1 MIAWLRLAFGNLRV
15 NRRRTGITLLSVA
28 VGVGGLVFLWAFI
41 DGINAQ
47 MINNMTGY
55 VTGDLKVHQRG
66 FHDDREMN
74 IALAERWNLAQEVS
88 AVTGVAATTARV
100 TGNALASHGNQSRA
114 LQVMGVDSA
123 IEPTVTRLDRSIVM
137 GRYLEGGNEIIMGVD
152 AADALEVSPG
162 EELVLVVQAADGSI
176 GADRFEV
183 VGVFETGIKRI
194 DGFVAQMPLASAQ
207 ALYAFQGRFTEIAA
221 RVEDSDR
228 LEAVV
233 AGLRNQM
240 QARNVEVLGW
250 PALMPSL
257 VQMVAFHDAVAY
269 IVIFVVFVVVAAG
282 IVNTILMSVLE
293 RGREFGVMM
302 ALGTPS
308 SRIVWL
314 VLLETAILAGL
325 GYLLGLA
332 LGLSLTGYFG
342 THGLDFSAYIK
353 AMDTMPGLSGIVY
366 PTIELQRLVVIG
378 VVVVSVALLAA
389 AIPAWK
395 ASRNSP
401 LEAMGARRTMIN
413 RIRRIHWQV
422 TSDHRLLIFAQMAL
436 RSVFRNP
443 RRSVITAS
451 ATAFGLAAY
460 LFLYAFADGFFEQ
473 MIHNSTQQLSGH
485 VQVLEGG
492 HDVDLSPALRIA
504 DSQALQRQLQARPEV
519 EAAAS
524 RVVLRAM
531 VANPGKSLPVELV
544 GIAPEQERAVTELSG
559 YMEQGTYVQSGE
571 TGIVIGQKL
580 AEELGARLGDKLVI
594 TVQQAGGD
602 LASSAQAIRGI
613 YRTGSDLFD
622 TEYVFTDINV
632 ARRLGGLL
640 EDEVSRIVLRLSDRA
655 ESAGLARTLNQSPL
669 LTNDGLVAQDW
680 ETLLPVVVQMVE
692 MSQVDF
698 YLILSVVFVVVA
710 IGVMNTMVMSVME
723 RTPELGVML
732 ALGTRGSQLQ
742 LTILFEAFFL
752 ALLGMLAGSVVGGLL
767 VVWLGTTGIDLSSIS
782 GALEAIPGIT
792 DRIYPVLIFDHVWLP
807 SLLLFLCSVLVALY
821 PAWRASRLDPVEA
834 IRHG

>member
-1 MIAWLRLAFGNLRV
+1 MMAWLRLAFGNLRN
-15 NRRRTGITLLSVA
+15 NRRRTAITLLSVA
-28 VGVGGLVFLWAFI
+28 VGVGGLVFVWAFI

-47 MINNMTGY
+47 MINNITGY

-74 IALAERWNLAQEVS
+74 IALAERRNTAANVS
-88 AVTGVAATTARV
+88 AVTGVAATTPRV
-100 TGNALASHGNQSRA
+100 TGHALASREDQSRA

-123 IEPTVTRLDRSIVM
+123 TEPRVTRLDRSIVR
-137 GRYLEGGNEIIMGVD
+137 GRYLERGNEILVGVD
-152 AADALEVSPG
+152 AAGALDVSPG
-162 EELVLVVQAADGSI
+162 DELVLVVQASDGSI

-194 DGFVAQMPLASAQ
+194 DGFVAQMPLAAAQ
-207 ALYAFQGRFTEIAA
+207 SLYAFQGRFTEIAA
-221 RVEDSDR
+221 RVQEADR
-228 LEAVV
+228 LDEVV
-233 AGLRNQM
+233 GTLQDRLQG
-240 QARNVEVLGW
+240 RNVEVLGW

-257 VQMVAFHDAVAY
+257 VQMIAFHDAVAY

-293 RGREFGVMM
+293 RSREFGVML

-308 SRIVWL
+308 NRIVWL

-325 GYLLGLA
+325 GYLLGLV

-342 THGLDFSAYIK
+342 SQGLDFSAYIK

-366 PTIELQRLVVIG
+366 PTIEFQRLVVIG
-378 VVVVSVALLAA
+378 LVVVSVALLAA
-389 AIPAWK
+389 ALPAWK
-395 ASRNSP
+395 AGGNSP
-401 LEAMGARRTMIN
+401 LEAMGARRTVIN

-473 MIHNSTQQLSGH
+473 MIQNSTRQLSGH
-485 VQVLEGG
+485 VQVMKAGQA
-492 HDVDLSPALRIA
+492 VDLSPALRIV
-504 DSQALQRQLQARPEV
+504 DSPALLGQLRARPEV
-519 EAAAS
+519 EAAAP

-559 YMEQGTYVQSGE
+559 YMKQGTYVQPGE
-571 TGIVIGQKL
+571 KGIVIGQKL
-580 AEELGARLGDKLVI
+580 AEELNARLGDKLVI

-602 LASSAQAIRGI
+602 LASGAQPIRGI

-622 TEYVFTDINV
+622 SEYAFIDIDA
-632 ARRLGGLL
+632 ARRLGGLQG
-640 EDEVSRIVLRLSDRA
+640 DQASRIALRLSDRA
-655 ESAGLARTLNQSPL
+655 GSAALARTLNQSL
-669 LTNDGLVAQDW
+669 SRDGLVAMDW
-680 ETLLPVVVQMVE
+680 EALLPVVVQMVE

-723 RTPELGVML
+723 RTRELGVML
-732 ALGTRGSQLQ
+732 ALGTRGGQLL
-742 LTILFEAFFL
+742 LTILFEALFL
-752 ALLGMLAGSVVGGLL
+752 AVLGMVAGSVVGGAL
-767 VVWLGTTGIDLSSIS
+767 VFWLNRTGINLSSIS
-782 GALEAIPGIT
+782 GALETIPGIT
-792 DRIYPVLIFDHVWLP
+792 DRVYPVLMFDHVWLP
-807 SLLLFLCSVLVALY
+807 SLLLFLCSVTVALY
-821 PAWRASRLDPVEA
+821 PAWRAARLDPVKA
-834 IRHG
+834 IHHG

>member
-1 MIAWLRLAFGNLRV
+1 MMAWLRLAFGNLRN
-15 NRRRTGITLLSVA
+15 NRRRTAITLLSVA
-28 VGVGGLVFLWAFI
+28 VGVGGLVFVWAFI

-47 MINNMTGY
+47 MINNITGY

-74 IALAERWNLAQEVS
+74 IALAERRNTAANVS
-88 AVTGVAATTARV
+88 AVTGVAATTPRV
-100 TGNALASHGNQSRA
+100 TGHALASGADQSRV
-114 LQVMGVDSA
+114 LQVMGVDSTT
-123 IEPTVTRLDRSIVM
+123 EPRVTRLDRSLVR
-137 GRYLEGGNEIIMGVD
+137 GRYLAGGNEIILGVD
-152 AADALEVSPG
+152 AAGALDVSPG
-162 EELVLVVQAADGSI
+162 DELVLVVQAADGSI
-176 GADRFEV
+176 GADRFAV
-183 VGVFETGIKRI
+183 AGVFETGIKRI

-221 RVEDSDR
+221 RVQEADR
-228 LEAVV
+228 LDEVV
-233 AGLRNQM
+233 GTLQDRLQG
-240 QARNVEVLGW
+240 RNVEVLGW

-257 VQMVAFHDAVAY
+257 VQMIAFHDAVAY

-293 RGREFGVMM
+293 RSREFGVML

-308 SRIVWL
+308 NRIVWL

-325 GYLLGLA
+325 GYLLGLV

-342 THGLDFSAYIK
+342 SQGLDFSAYIK

-366 PTIELQRLVVIG
+366 PTIEFQRLVVIG

-389 AIPAWK
+389 ALPAWK
-395 ASRNSP
+395 AGGNSP
-401 LEAMGARRTMIN
+401 LEAMGARRTVIN

-473 MIHNSTQQLSGH
+473 MIQNSTRQLSGH
-485 VQVLEGG
+485 VQVMKAGQA
-492 HDVDLSPALRIA
+492 VDLSPALRIV
-504 DSQALQRQLQARPEV
+504 DSPALLGQLRARPEV
-519 EAAAS
+519 EAAAP

-559 YMEQGTYVQSGE
+559 YMKQGTYVQPGE
-571 TGIVIGQKL
+571 KGIVIGQKL
-580 AEELGARLGDKLVI
+580 AEELNARLGDKLVI

-602 LASSAQAIRGI
+602 LASGAQPIRGI

-622 TEYVFTDINV
+622 SEYAFIGIDA
-632 ARRLGGLL
+632 ARRLGGLQG
-640 EDEVSRIVLRLSDRA
+640 DQASRIALRLSDRA
-655 ESAGLARTLNQSPL
+655 GSAALARALNQSL
-669 LTNDGLVAQDW
+669 SRDGLVAMDW
-680 ETLLPVVVQMVE
+680 EALLPVVVQMVE

-723 RTPELGVML
+723 RTRELGVML
-732 ALGTRGSQLQ
+732 ALGTRGGQLL
-742 LTILFEAFFL
+742 LTILFEALFL
-752 ALLGMLAGSVVGGLL
+752 AVLGMVAGSVVGGAL
-767 VVWLGTTGIDLSSIS
+767 VFWLNRTGINLSSIS
-782 GALEAIPGIT
+782 GALETIPGIT
-792 DRIYPVLIFDHVWLP
+792 DRVYPVLMFDHVWLP
-807 SLLLFLCSVLVALY
+807 SLLLFLCSVTVALY
-821 PAWRASRLDPVEA
+821 PAWRAARLDPVEA
-834 IRHG
+834 IHHG

>member
-1 MIAWLRLAFGNLRV
+1 MAWLRLAFGNLRV
-15 NRRRTGITLLSVA
+15 NRRRTAITLLSVA

-74 IALAERWNLAQEVS
+74 IALAERWNLTEEVS
-88 AVTGVAATTARV
+88 AVAGVAATTPRV
-100 TGNALASHGNQSRA
+100 TGHALASREDQSRA

-123 IEPTVTRLDRSIVM
+123 TESRVTRLDRSIVR
-137 GRYLEGGNEIIMGVD
+137 GRYLERGNEILVGVD
-152 AADALEVSPG
+152 AAGALDVSPG
-162 EELVLVVQAADGSI
+162 DELVLVVQASDGSI

-194 DGFVAQMPLASAQ
+194 DGFVAQMPLAAAQ
-207 ALYAFQGRFTEIAA
+207 SLYAFQGRFTEIAA
-221 RVEDSDR
+221 RVQDADR
-228 LEAVV
+228 LDEVV
-233 AGLRNQM
+233 GTVGNQLRD
-240 QARNVEVLGW
+240 RNVEVLGW

-314 VLLETAILAGL
+314 VLLETTVLAGL
-325 GYLLGLA
+325 GYLLGLV
-332 LGLSLTGYFG
+332 LGLSVTGYFSSN
-342 THGLDFSAYIK
+342 GLDFSAYIK

-366 PTIELQRLVVIG
+366 PTIEAQRLVVIG
-378 VVVVSVALLAA
+378 IVVISVALLAA

-485 VQVLEGG
+485 VQVMAQG
-492 HDVDLSPALRIA
+492 HDVDLSPAFRIA
-504 DSQALQRQLQARPEV
+504 DSQALQQQLQARLEV
-519 EAAAS
+519 EAAAP
-524 RVVLRAM
+524 RVLLRAM

-544 GIAPEQERAVTELSG
+544 GIAPEQERAVTELFR

-571 TGIVIGQKL
+571 AGIVIGQKL

-602 LASSAQAIRGI
+602 LASSAQAILGI

-622 TEYVFTDINV
+622 TEYVFTNINA

-655 ESAGLARTLNQSPL
+655 ESAALARTLNQSLP
-669 LTNDGLVAQDW
+669 LTNDGLEAQGW

-723 RTPELGVML
+723 RTRELGVML
-732 ALGTRGSQLQ
+732 ALGTRGVQLL
-742 LTILFEAFFL
+742 LTIVFEAFFL
-752 ALLGMLAGSVVGGLL
+752 AVLGMVAGTLAGGAL
-767 VVWLGTTGIDLSSIS
+767 VYWLNQAGIDLSSIS
-782 GALEAIPGIT
+782 GALETIPGIT
-792 DRIYPVLIFDHVWLP
+792 DRVYPVLMFDHVWLP
-807 SLLLFLCSVLVALY
+807 SLLLFLCSVTVALY
-821 PAWRASRLDPVEA
+821 PAWRAARLDPVEA
-834 IRHG
+834 IHHG

>member
-1 MIAWLRLAFGNLRV
+1 M
-15 NRRRTGITLLSVA
+15 
-28 VGVGGLVFLWAFI
+28 FLWAFI

-74 IALAERWNLAQEVS
+74 IAVAEHWNLAEEMS
-88 AVTGVAATTARV
+88 SVTGVAATTPRV
-100 TGNALASHGNQSRA
+100 TGNALASHADQSRA
-114 LQVMGVDSA
+114 LQVMGVDSTT
-123 IEPTVTRLDRSIVM
+123 EPQVTRLDRSIIH
-137 GRYLEGGNEIIMGVD
+137 GRYLEGDNEIVMGVD
-152 AADALEVSPG
+152 AASALSTSPG
-162 EELVLVVQAADGSI
+162 DELVLVVQAADGSI

-207 ALYAFQGRFTEIAA
+207 TLYAFEGRFTEIAA
-221 RVEDSDR
+221 RVEDSDQ

-233 AGLRNQM
+233 GSLRNQL
-240 QARNVEVLGW
+240 QERNVEVLGW

-308 SRIVWL
+308 SRIIWL
-314 VLLETAILAGL
+314 VLLETTILAGL
-325 GYLLGLA
+325 GYLLGLV

-342 THGLDFSAYIK
+342 SQGLDFSAYIK
-353 AMDTMPGLSGIVY
+353 AMDTMPGLSSIVY
-366 PTIELQRLVVIG
+366 PTIEFSRLVVIG
-378 VVVVSVALLAA
+378 IVVVSVALLASLL
-389 AIPAWK
+389 PAWK

-401 LEAMGARRTMIN
+401 LEAMGARRNVVN
-413 RIRRIHWQV
+413 RIRRIRWEV

-485 VQVLEGG
+485 VQVMEVG
-492 HDVDLSPALRIA
+492 HDIDLSPALRIA
-504 DSQALQRQLQARPEV
+504 GSQALRQQLQERPEV
-519 EAAAS
+519 EAAAP

-531 VANPGKSLPVELV
+531 VANPGQSLPVELV

-559 YMEQGTYVQSGE
+559 YMAQGTYVQPGE
-571 TGIVIGQKL
+571 KGIVVGQKL
-580 AEELGARLGDKLVI
+580 AEELNARLGDKLVI

-622 TEYVFTDINV
+622 TEYAFIDINA
-632 ARRLGGLL
+632 ARTLGGLQ
-640 EDEVSRIVLRLSDRA
+640 EDEVSRIVLRLSDRSDSVA
-655 ESAGLARTLNQSPL
+655 LAQTLNQSSP
-669 LTNDGLVAQDW
+669 LTNHGLVAQDW

-692 MSQVDF
+692 MSKVDF

-732 ALGTRGSQLQ
+732 ALGTRGGQLQ

-752 ALLGMLAGSVVGGLL
+752 AVLGMVAGTVVGGLL
-767 VVWLGTTGIDLSSIS
+767 VFWLGQTGIDLSSVS
-782 GALEAIPGIT
+782 RSLEAIPGIT

>member
-88 AVTGVAATTARV
+88 AVSGVAATTPRV
-100 TGNALASHGNQSRA
+100 TGNALASHGDQSRA
-114 LQVMGVDSA
+114 LQVMGVDSE
-123 IEPTVTRLDRSIVM
+123 IEPTVTRLDRSIVL

-152 AADALEVSPG
+152 AASALSTSPG
-162 EELVLVVQAADGSI
+162 DELVLMVQAADGSI

-194 DGFVAQMPLASAQ
+194 DGFVAQIPLASAQ

-221 RVEDSDR
+221 RVEESDQ

-233 AGLRNQM
+233 GGLRNQL
-240 QARNVEVLGW
+240 QGRTLEVLGW

-325 GYLLGLA
+325 GYLLGLV

-366 PTIELQRLVVIG
+366 PTIEFQRLVVIG
-378 VVVVSVALLAA
+378 IVVISVALLAA

-413 RIRRIHWQV
+413 RIRRIHWEV

-485 VQVLEGG
+485 VQVMEAG

-504 DSQALQRQLQARPEV
+504 DSQALQRQLQERPEV
-519 EAAAS
+519 EAAAP
-524 RVVLRAM
+524 RVALRAM

-544 GIAPEQERAVTELSG
+544 GIAAEQERAVTELSG
-559 YMEQGTYVQSGE
+559 YMVQGAYVQSGE
-571 TGIVIGQKL
+571 SGIVIGQKL
-580 AEELGARLGDKLVI
+580 AEELNARLGDKLVI

-622 TEYVFTDINV
+622 TEYAFIDINA
-632 ARRLGGLL
+632 ARNLGGLQG
-640 EDEVSRIVLRLSDRA
+640 DEVSRIVLRLSNRA
-655 ESAGLARTLNQSPL
+655 ESAGLARTLNESL
-669 LTNDGLVAQDW
+669 ANNGLVAQDW

-732 ALGTRGSQLQ
+732 ALGTRGGQLQ

-752 ALLGMLAGSVVGGLL
+752 AILGMLAGTVVGGLL
-767 VVWLGTTGIDLSSIS
+767 VYWLGTTGIDLSSIS

-807 SLLLFLCSVLVALY
+807 SLLLFMCSVLVALY

>member
-1 MIAWLRLAFGNLRV
+1 MAWLRLAFGNLRV
-15 NRRRTGITLLSVA
+15 NRRRTAITLLSVA

-74 IALAERWNLAQEVS
+74 IALAERWNLAEDVS
-88 AVTGVAATTARV
+88 AVTGVAATTPRV
-100 TGNALASHGNQSRA
+100 TGHALASRADQSRA

-123 IEPTVTRLDRSIVM
+123 TEPHVTRLDRSIVR
-137 GRYLEGGNEIIMGVD
+137 GRYLTGGNEILVGVD
-152 AADALEVSPG
+152 AASALDVSPG
-162 EELVLVVQAADGSI
+162 DELVLVVQAADGSI
-176 GADRFEV
+176 GADRFEL

-221 RVEDSDR
+221 RVQDADR
-228 LEAVV
+228 LDEVV
-233 AGLRNQM
+233 GTVRDRLRDQ
-240 QARNVEVLGW
+240 NVEVLGW
-250 PALMPSL
+250 PTLMPSL

-293 RGREFGVMM
+293 RSREFGVMM

-325 GYLLGLA
+325 GYLLGLV
-332 LGLSLTGYFG
+332 LGLSVTFYFG
-342 THGLDFSAYIK
+342 SHGLDFSAYIK

-366 PTIELQRLVVIG
+366 PTIEAQRLVVIG

-389 AIPAWK
+389 ALPAWK

-401 LEAMGARRTMIN
+401 LEAMGARRQVIN

-473 MIHNSTQQLSGH
+473 MIQNSTQQLSGH
-485 VQVLEGG
+485 VQVMAKG
-492 HDVDLSPALRIA
+492 HDVDLSPDLRIA
-504 DSQALQRQLQARPEV
+504 DSRALQRQLQERPEV
-519 EAAAS
+519 EAAAP
-524 RVVLRAM
+524 RVLLRAM

-544 GIAPEQERAVTELSG
+544 GIAPEQERAVTKLAG
-559 YMEQGTYVQSGE
+559 YMEQGTYVRPGGN
-571 TGIVIGQKL
+571 GIVIGRKL
-580 AEELGARLGDKLVI
+580 AEELDARLGDKLVV
-594 TVQQAGGD
+594 TVQQTGGD

-622 TEYVFTDINV
+622 SEYAFIDIEA
-632 ARRLGGLL
+632 ARRLGGLQG
-640 EDEVSRIVLRLSDRA
+640 DEASRIALRLSDRA
-655 ESAGLARTLNQSPL
+655 GSAALARTLNQSL
-669 LTNDGLVAQDW
+669 SQDGLVAQDW

-698 YLILSVVFVVVA
+698 YLILAVVFVVVA

-732 ALGTRGSQLQ
+732 ALGTRGGQLL

-752 ALLGMLAGSVVGGLL
+752 AILGMLAGTVVGGLL
-767 VVWLGTTGIDLSSIS
+767 VVWLGNTGIDLSSIS

-792 DRIYPVLIFDHVWLP
+792 DRIYPVLIFDHVWLA

>member
-74 IALAERWNLAQEVS
+74 IAVAEHWNLAEEMS
-88 AVTGVAATTARV
+88 SVTGVAATTPRV
-100 TGNALASHGNQSRA
+100 TGNALASHADQSRA
-114 LQVMGVDSA
+114 LQVMGVDSTT
-123 IEPTVTRLDRSIVM
+123 EPQVTRLDRSIIH
-137 GRYLEGGNEIIMGVD
+137 GRYLEGDNEIVMGVD
-152 AADALEVSPG
+152 AASALSTSPG
-162 EELVLVVQAADGSI
+162 DELVLVVQAADGSI

-207 ALYAFQGRFTEIAA
+207 TLYAFEGRFTEIAA
-221 RVEDSDR
+221 RVEDSDQ

-233 AGLRNQM
+233 GSLRNQL
-240 QARNVEVLGW
+240 QERNVEVLGW

-308 SRIVWL
+308 SRIIWL
-314 VLLETAILAGL
+314 VLLETTILAGL
-325 GYLLGLA
+325 GYLLGLV

-342 THGLDFSAYIK
+342 SQGLDFSAYIK
-353 AMDTMPGLSGIVY
+353 AMDTMPGLSSIVY
-366 PTIELQRLVVIG
+366 PTIEVSRLVVIG
-378 VVVVSVALLAA
+378 IVVVSVALLALLL
-389 AIPAWK
+389 PAWK

-401 LEAMGARRTMIN
+401 LEAMGARRNVVN
-413 RIRRIHWQV
+413 RIRRIRWEV

-485 VQVLEGG
+485 VQVMEAG
-492 HDVDLSPALRIA
+492 HDIDLSPALRIA
-504 DSQALQRQLQARPEV
+504 GSQALR
-519 EAAAS
+519 
-524 RVVLRAM
+524 
-531 VANPGKSLPVELV
+531 
-544 GIAPEQERAVTELSG
+544 
-559 YMEQGTYVQSGE
+559 
-571 TGIVIGQKL
+571 
-580 AEELGARLGDKLVI
+580 
-594 TVQQAGGD
+594 
-602 LASSAQAIRGI
+602 
-613 YRTGSDLFD
+613 
-622 TEYVFTDINV
+622 
-632 ARRLGGLL
+632 
-640 EDEVSRIVLRLSDRA
+640 
-655 ESAGLARTLNQSPL
+655 
-669 LTNDGLVAQDW
+669 
-680 ETLLPVVVQMVE
+680 
-692 MSQVDF
+692 
-698 YLILSVVFVVVA
+698 
-710 IGVMNTMVMSVME
+710 
-723 RTPELGVML
+723 
-732 ALGTRGSQLQ
+732 
-742 LTILFEAFFL
+742 
-752 ALLGMLAGSVVGGLL
+752 
-767 VVWLGTTGIDLSSIS
+767 
-782 GALEAIPGIT
+782 
-792 DRIYPVLIFDHVWLP
+792 
-807 SLLLFLCSVLVALY
+807 
-821 PAWRASRLDPVEA
+821 
-834 IRHG
+834 

>member
-1 MIAWLRLAFGNLRV
+1 MAWLRLAFGNLQV
-15 NRRRTGITLLSVA
+15 NRRRTAITLLSVA

-74 IALAERWNLAQEVS
+74 IALAERWNLTEEVS
-88 AVTGVAATTARV
+88 AVAGVAATTPRV
-100 TGNALASHGNQSRA
+100 TGHALASREDQSRA

-123 IEPTVTRLDRSIVM
+123 TEPRVTRLDRSIVR
-137 GRYLEGGNEIIMGVD
+137 GRYLERGNEILVGVD
-152 AADALEVSPG
+152 AAGALDVSPG
-162 EELVLVVQAADGSI
+162 DELVLVVQASDGSI

-194 DGFVAQMPLASAQ
+194 DGFVAQMPLAAAQ
-207 ALYAFQGRFTEIAA
+207 SLYAFQGRFTEIAA
-221 RVEDSDR
+221 RVQDADR
-228 LEAVV
+228 LDEVV
-233 AGLRNQM
+233 GTVGNQLRD
-240 QARNVEVLGW
+240 RKVEVLGW

-269 IVIFVVFVVVAAG
+269 IVILVVFVVVAAG

-293 RGREFGVMM
+293 RSREFGVMM

-314 VLLETAILAGL
+314 VLLETTVLAGL
-325 GYLLGLA
+325 GYLLGLV
-332 LGLSLTGYFG
+332 LGLSVTGYFSSN
-342 THGLDFSAYIK
+342 GLDFSAYIK

-366 PTIELQRLVVIG
+366 PTIEAQRLVVIG
-378 VVVVSVALLAA
+378 IVVVSVALLAA
-389 AIPAWK
+389 ALPAWN
-395 ASRNSP
+395 AGRNSP
-401 LEAMGARRTMIN
+401 LEAMGARRAVVN

-443 RRSVITAS
+443 RRSMITAS

-473 MIHNSTQQLSGH
+473 MIQNSTQQLSGH
-485 VQVLEGG
+485 VQVMAKG
-492 HDVDLSPALRIA
+492 HDVDLSPDLRIA
-504 DSQALQRQLQARPEV
+504 DSRALQRQLQERPEV
-519 EAAAS
+519 EAAAP
-524 RVVLRAM
+524 RVLLRAM

-544 GIAPEQERAVTELSG
+544 GIAPEQERAVTELFR

-571 TGIVIGQKL
+571 AGIVIGQKL

-602 LASSAQAIRGI
+602 LASSAQAILGI

-622 TEYVFTDINV
+622 TEYVFTNINA

-655 ESAGLARTLNQSPL
+655 ESAALARTLNQSLP
-669 LTNDGLVAQDW
+669 LTNDGLEAQGW

-723 RTPELGVML
+723 RTRELGVML
-732 ALGTRGSQLQ
+732 ALGTRGVQLL
-742 LTILFEAFFL
+742 LTIVFEAFFL
-752 ALLGMLAGSVVGGLL
+752 AVLGMVAGTLAGGAL
-767 VVWLGTTGIDLSSIS
+767 VYWLNQAGIDLSSIS
-782 GALEAIPGIT
+782 GALETIPGIT
-792 DRIYPVLIFDHVWLP
+792 DRVYPVLMFDHVWLP
-807 SLLLFLCSVLVALY
+807 SLLLFLCSVTVALY
-821 PAWRASRLDPVEA
+821 PAWRAARLDPVEA
-834 IRHG
+834 IHHG

>member
-74 IALAERWNLAQEVS
+74 IAVAGHWNLAEEMS
-88 AVTGVAATTARV
+88 SVTGVAATTPRV
-100 TGNALASHGNQSRA
+100 TGNALASHADQSRA
-114 LQVMGVDSA
+114 LQVMGVDS
-123 IEPTVTRLDRSIVM
+123 ITEPQVTRLDRSIIR
-137 GRYLEGGNEIIMGVD
+137 GRYLEGDNEIVMGVD
-152 AADALEVSPG
+152 AASALSTSPG
-162 EELVLVVQAADGSI
+162 DELVLVVQAADGSI

-183 VGVFETGIKRI
+183 VGVFETGINRI

-207 ALYAFQGRFTEIAA
+207 TLYAFEGRFTEIAA
-221 RVEDSDR
+221 RVEDSDQ

-233 AGLRNQM
+233 GSLRNQL
-240 QARNVEVLGW
+240 QERNVDVLGW

-308 SRIVWL
+308 SRIIWL
-314 VLLETAILAGL
+314 VLLETTILASL
-325 GYLLGLA
+325 GYLLGLV
-332 LGLSLTGYFG
+332 LGLSLTGYSG
-342 THGLDFSAYIK
+342 SQGLDFSAYIK
-353 AMDTMPGLSGIVY
+353 AMDTMPGLSSIVY
-366 PTIELQRLVVIG
+366 PTIEFSRLVVIG
-378 VVVVSVALLAA
+378 IVVVSVALLAA
-389 AIPAWK
+389 LLPAWK

-401 LEAMGARRTMIN
+401 LEAMCARRNVIN

-485 VQVLEGG
+485 VQVMEEG
-492 HDVDLSPALRIA
+492 HNVDLSPALRIA
-504 DSQALQRQLQARPEV
+504 DSQILRQRLQERPEV
-519 EAAAS
+519 EAAAPGWCS
-524 RVVLRAM
+524 EPWWQT
-531 VANPGKSLPVELV
+531 PGK
-544 GIAPEQERAVTELSG
+544 ACR
-559 YMEQGTYVQSGE
+559 
-571 TGIVIGQKL
+571 
-580 AEELGARLGDKLVI
+580 
-594 TVQQAGGD
+594 
-602 LASSAQAIRGI
+602 
-613 YRTGSDLFD
+613 
-622 TEYVFTDINV
+622 
-632 ARRLGGLL
+632 
-640 EDEVSRIVLRLSDRA
+640 
-655 ESAGLARTLNQSPL
+655 
-669 LTNDGLVAQDW
+669 
-680 ETLLPVVVQMVE
+680 
-692 MSQVDF
+692 
-698 YLILSVVFVVVA
+698 
-710 IGVMNTMVMSVME
+710 
-723 RTPELGVML
+723 
-732 ALGTRGSQLQ
+732 
-742 LTILFEAFFL
+742 
-752 ALLGMLAGSVVGGLL
+752 
-767 VVWLGTTGIDLSSIS
+767 
-782 GALEAIPGIT
+782 
-792 DRIYPVLIFDHVWLP
+792 
-807 SLLLFLCSVLVALY
+807 
-821 PAWRASRLDPVEA
+821 
-834 IRHG
+834 

>member
-1 MIAWLRLAFGNLRV
+1 MMAWLRLAFGNLRN
-15 NRRRTGITLLSVA
+15 NRRRTAITLLSVA
-28 VGVGGLVFLWAFI
+28 VGVGGLVFVWAFI

-47 MINNMTGY
+47 MINNITGY

-74 IALAERWNLAQEVS
+74 IALAERRNTAANVS
-88 AVTGVAATTARV
+88 AVTGVAATTPRV
-100 TGNALASHGNQSRA
+100 TGHALASGADQSRV
-114 LQVMGVDSA
+114 LQVMGVDSTT
-123 IEPTVTRLDRSIVM
+123 EPRVTRLDRSIVR
-137 GRYLEGGNEIIMGVD
+137 GRYLAGGNEIILGVD
-152 AADALEVSPG
+152 AAGALDVSPG
-162 EELVLVVQAADGSI
+162 DELVLVVQAADGSI
-176 GADRFEV
+176 GADRFAV
-183 VGVFETGIKRI
+183 AGVFETGIKRI

-221 RVEDSDR
+221 RVQEADR
-228 LEAVV
+228 LDEVV
-233 AGLRNQM
+233 GTLQDRLQG
-240 QARNVEVLGW
+240 RNVEVLGW

-257 VQMVAFHDAVAY
+257 VQMIAFHDAVAY

-293 RGREFGVMM
+293 RSREFGVML

-308 SRIVWL
+308 NRIVWL

-325 GYLLGLA
+325 GYLLGLV

-342 THGLDFSAYIK
+342 SQGLDFSAYIK

-366 PTIELQRLVVIG
+366 PTIEFQRLVVIG

-389 AIPAWK
+389 ALPAWK
-395 ASRNSP
+395 AGGNSP
-401 LEAMGARRTMIN
+401 LEAMGARRTVIN

-473 MIHNSTQQLSGH
+473 MIQNSTRQLSGH
-485 VQVLEGG
+485 VQVMKAGQA
-492 HDVDLSPALRIA
+492 VDLSPALRIV
-504 DSQALQRQLQARPEV
+504 DSPALLGQLRARPEV
-519 EAAAS
+519 EAAAP

-559 YMEQGTYVQSGE
+559 YMKQGTYVQPGE
-571 TGIVIGQKL
+571 KGIVIGQKL
-580 AEELGARLGDKLVI
+580 AEELNARLGDKLVI

-602 LASSAQAIRGI
+602 LASGAQPIRGI

-622 TEYVFTDINV
+622 SEYAFIAIDA
-632 ARRLGGLL
+632 ARSLGGLQG
-640 EDEVSRIVLRLSDRA
+640 DQASRIALRLSDRA
-655 ESAGLARTLNQSPL
+655 GSAALARTLNQSL
-669 LTNDGLVAQDW
+669 SRDGLVAMDW
-680 ETLLPVVVQMVE
+680 EALLPVVVQMVE

-723 RTPELGVML
+723 RTRELGVML
-732 ALGTRGSQLQ
+732 ALGTRGGQLL
-742 LTILFEAFFL
+742 LTILFEALFL
-752 ALLGMLAGSVVGGLL
+752 AVLGMVAGSVVGGAL
-767 VVWLGTTGIDLSSIS
+767 VFWLNRTGINLSSIS
-782 GALEAIPGIT
+782 GALETIPGIT
-792 DRIYPVLIFDHVWLP
+792 DRVYPVLMFDHVWLP
-807 SLLLFLCSVLVALY
+807 SLLLFLCSVTVALY
-821 PAWRASRLDPVEA
+821 PAWRAARLDPVEA
-834 IRHG
+834 IHHG

>member
-1 MIAWLRLAFGNLRV
+1 MMAWLRLAFGNLRN
-15 NRRRTGITLLSVA
+15 NRRRTAITLLSVA
-28 VGVGGLVFLWAFI
+28 VGVGGLVFVWAFI

-47 MINNMTGY
+47 MINNITGY

-74 IALAERWNLAQEVS
+74 IALAERRNTAANVS
-88 AVTGVAATTARV
+88 AVTGVAATTPRV
-100 TGNALASHGNQSRA
+100 TGHALASGADQSRV
-114 LQVMGVDSA
+114 LQVMGVDSTT
-123 IEPTVTRLDRSIVM
+123 EPRVTRLDRSIVR
-137 GRYLEGGNEIIMGVD
+137 GRYLAGGNEIILGVD
-152 AADALEVSPG
+152 AAGALDVSPG
-162 EELVLVVQAADGSI
+162 DELVLVVQAADGSI
-176 GADRFEV
+176 GADRFAV
-183 VGVFETGIKRI
+183 AGVFETGIKRI

-221 RVEDSDR
+221 RVQEADR
-228 LEAVV
+228 LDEVV
-233 AGLRNQM
+233 GTLQDRLQG
-240 QARNVEVLGW
+240 RNVEVLGW

-257 VQMVAFHDAVAY
+257 VQMIAFHDAVAY

-293 RGREFGVMM
+293 RSREFGVML

-308 SRIVWL
+308 NRIVWL

-325 GYLLGLA
+325 GYLLGLV

-342 THGLDFSAYIK
+342 SQGLDFSAYIK

-366 PTIELQRLVVIG
+366 PTIEFQRLVVIG

-389 AIPAWK
+389 ALPAWK
-395 ASRNSP
+395 AGGNSP
-401 LEAMGARRTMIN
+401 LEAMGARRTVIN

-473 MIHNSTQQLSGH
+473 MIQNSTRQLSGH
-485 VQVLEGG
+485 VQVMKAGQA
-492 HDVDLSPALRIA
+492 VDLSPALRIV
-504 DSQALQRQLQARPEV
+504 DSPALLGQLRARPEV
-519 EAAAS
+519 EAAAP

-559 YMEQGTYVQSGE
+559 YMKQGTYVQPGE
-571 TGIVIGQKL
+571 KGIVIGQKL
-580 AEELGARLGDKLVI
+580 AEELNARLGDKLVI

-602 LASSAQAIRGI
+602 LASGAQPIRGI

-622 TEYVFTDINV
+622 SEYAFIGIDA
-632 ARRLGGLL
+632 ARRLGGLQG
-640 EDEVSRIVLRLSDRA
+640 DQASRIALRLSDRA
-655 ESAGLARTLNQSPL
+655 GSAALARTLNQSL
-669 LTNDGLVAQDW
+669 SRDGLVAMDW
-680 ETLLPVVVQMVE
+680 EALLPVVVQMVE

-723 RTPELGVML
+723 RTRELGVML
-732 ALGTRGSQLQ
+732 ALGTRGGQLL
-742 LTILFEAFFL
+742 LTILFEALFL
-752 ALLGMLAGSVVGGLL
+752 AVLGMVAGSVVGGAL
-767 VVWLGTTGIDLSSIS
+767 VFWLNRTGINLSSIS
-782 GALEAIPGIT
+782 GALETIPGIT
-792 DRIYPVLIFDHVWLP
+792 DRVYPVLMFDHVWLP
-807 SLLLFLCSVLVALY
+807 SLLLFLCSVTVALY
-821 PAWRASRLDPVEA
+821 PAWRAARLDPVEA
-834 IRHG
+834 IHHG